1 MPRFYFHLR
10 DGDTY
15 DEDADGVELPDID
28 NARTEA
34 VVAAREILA
43 EQITLGIPVGDQVFE
58 VTNEEGLIVFALAF
72 RNILH
77 S

>member
-15 DEDADGVELPDID
+15 EEDTDGIELPDVD
-28 NARTEA
+28 SAQTEA

-43 EQITLGIPVGDQVFE
+43 EQITLGIPIGDQMVE
-58 VTNEEGLIVFALAF
+58 VTDEQGFIVFKLPF

>member
-1 MPRFYFHLR
+1 MP
-10 DGDTY
+10 GK
-15 DEDADGVELPDID
+15 A
-28 NARTEA
+28 EA
-34 VVAAREILA
+34 VVACPPTILRA

-72 RNILH
+72 RHILH